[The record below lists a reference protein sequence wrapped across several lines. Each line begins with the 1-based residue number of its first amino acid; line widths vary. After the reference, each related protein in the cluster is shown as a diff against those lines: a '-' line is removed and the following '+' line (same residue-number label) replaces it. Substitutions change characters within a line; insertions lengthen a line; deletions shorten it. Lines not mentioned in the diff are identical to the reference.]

1 MLCNLKHRPRSPQSP
16 TTTPAQVSVLPM
28 RRVTWASLIEG
39 NKSAKDLSLSK
50 SLSWLLRHGA
60 ITEGLTVNENGYIQ
74 LEQVLQHRLFARR
87 CTAADIRRVITLSK
101 NRFSLQANPKTGI
114 YEIRANSGHTFKDS
128 NNQEVKAV
136 VKLNRGRPIPQPG
149 LRTVKNSHSQ
159 SENLRNYNLPV
170 GNIRL
175 SEEEEADGRHEN
187 DKLMKYTELKKALV
201 WILRHGAEKEGLTV
215 KRHGY
220 VSIDQVLNHAYF
232 KNKCMREDILT
243 VVNNEPYN
251 FKIREGSRSQKLYIR
266 ARKEHPIKQEQE
278 DWSVIQGSIYLPL
291 DYIVHGINGSD
302 WDYVSQNGLKV
313 SSVGYL
319 YFSPYEPSDCWHTR
333 GVYRYDD
340 IYVYINAHAAM
351 QDGIEFFR
359 TAEDSVATKGDSEG
373 FIGTQYFRK
382 VVEAQ
387 TGNLLYSDGSDDE

>member
-175 SEEEEADGRHEN
+175 SEEEEADG
-187 DKLMKYTELKKALV
+187 
-201 WILRHGAEKEGLTV
+201 
-215 KRHGY
+215 
-220 VSIDQVLNHAYF
+220 
-232 KNKCMREDILT
+232 
-243 VVNNEPYN
+243 
-251 FKIREGSRSQKLYIR
+251 
-266 ARKEHPIKQEQE
+266 QEQE